1 MLLDIASKNLK
12 MMDGELYLICDSEAV
27 EFAGHSSLFV
37 PQIQGT
43 VCSQHLL
50 LCHQN
55 IGLSHS
61 VSSFYPSLPCDTFE
75 AFYPSGSS
83 PTVSDITKPERGT
96 HHFCGVIVSQP
107 N

>member
-1 MLLDIASKNLK
+1 
-12 MMDGELYLICDSEAV
+12 MDGELYLICDSEAV
-27 EFAGHSSLFV
+27 EFGGHSSFFV

-61 VSSFYPSLPCDTFE
+61 VSSFYASLPCDTFE

-83 PTVSDITKPERGT
+83 ENLGEEHTIFVVFLFLSQISYTK
-96 HHFCGVIVSQP
+96 H
-107 N
+107 

>member
-1 MLLDIASKNLK
+1 
-12 MMDGELYLICDSEAV
+12 MDGELYLICDSEAV

-50 LCHQN
+50 PCHQN

-75 AFYPSGSS
+75 AFHPSGSS
-83 PTVSDITKPERGT
+83 ATVSDITKPGRGT
-96 HHFCGVIVSQP
+96 HHFVVFLFLSQISYTKH
-107 N
+107 